1 MKKIK
6 LILVDGET
14 ATFYLNSNVA
24 LVSEKYYRNVVVF
37 DGTRPDGWR
46 LHADYSI
53 DEIEELFERQVETSN
68 ASA

>member
-14 ATFYLNSNVA
+14 ATFYLNGNIT

-46 LHADYSI
+46 LHSGYSLS
-53 DEIEELFERQVETSN
+53 EIEELIERRLENSN
-68 ASA
+68 ASV

>member
-14 ATFYLNSNVA
+14 ATFYLNSNVT

-53 DEIEELFERQVETSN
+53 DEIEELFERRVEKSN
-68 ASA
+68 ESA